1 VCKEVGEV
9 KKGVEEE
16 MLGGGNAVGEF
27 DGTNPSRLPSEFL
40 RASKLNT
47 GNDSR
52 KWDYCQGISTK
63 DLSFE

>member
-9 KKGVEEE
+9 KEDVEEE
-16 MLGGGNAVGEF
+16 ILGGGNALREF
-27 DGTNPSRLPSEFL
+27 DGTNPSRLTSEFL

-52 KWDYCQGISTK
+52 K
-63 DLSFE
+63 

>member
-9 KKGVEEE
+9 KEDVKEGI
-16 MLGGGNAVGEF
+16 LGGGDAMREFGE
-27 DGTNPSRLPSEFL
+27 TIPSRLTSEFL

-52 KWDYCQGISTK
+52 KYDYCKGISTK